1 MNALNNW
8 VTSWFDAVLMMSL
21 QGGLVI
27 LVILCLQKI
36 LWHRL
41 TAGWRHAFWL
51 LLFMSLLFPARFS
64 SSFSIFQASERVYE
78 FILGQETRVLTKR
91 LHFRSGIE
99 RLRAD
104 LAHFDEP
111 SLADVAIDP
120 GVSVPEQEATV
131 PSTTPIIVAKSS
143 ENQTRPSEMRHWS
156 LGSLIAWVWG
166 SGSVILFLVWLTSE
180 LRFRFRIRSCPEIED
195 RHVLDIFKH
204 VRRDLK
210 LGEHVSLVECSW
222 IHGPAVAG
230 WLRKTL
236 LLPAGFSTTFDG
248 DSKRHIFLH
257 ELAHIRRYDLET
269 SAVMNFLLCL
279 HWFNPLMW
287 LAAWRMKIDREL
299 AADAMALRYIDQEQR
314 ESYGET
320 LIQLLSS
327 SHGRGVLSGTLGM
340 AESKA
345 QLTQR
350 MRAIAS
356 YRSGKG
362 SFILGISCFLLV
374 GGLVLSDTDEKG
386 PSSKPVIAERVP
398 VVAQYVTVYQ
408 QNSSGSG
415 GLDREAL
422 TTHPDG
428 PPHPVEV
435 IRLKVVDDQTDEP
448 VPVFKVYGWEIV
460 QLRPL
465 FTLEGKDGQ
474 LEIPKSAWELDDS
487 KSQPAGSISLN
498 IESDGYF
505 SSHSEPLRGTR
516 RNEGVLVNDVRMVSN
531 QPFKGRIVT
540 GEGLPAPGAN
550 VSFIDDKLKV
560 LWNESPPR
568 LSSEKGGLVALSDDS
583 GTFEIGVSHSK
594 LHAKPIIVTHSDG
607 VFVGHLS
614 RRSKDPVITLR
625 SWGKL
630 EGVVRLARRFGSDIE
645 IVCRGQ
651 TSDSFGD
658 VVSLFGLYGFDELT
672 ARTDNK
678 GGYNIHYMVP
688 GTFQL
693 LVGFKPQDGLNH
705 VSHTVNVLPG
715 KTAIHDLDLKP
726 VRKVFGSIKLPDS
739 IPEFKWAQWN
749 AVGQAFSQELDIS
762 GLSGDP
768 DSMLFQHR
776 NILKQKL
783 PLHRSSFFMDWMG
796 DGDFQIHDVPP
807 GDYDLFVKLRLPVE
821 QHNNKW
827 SDYHC
832 RFHVPEPESE
842 EVQLPALDLG
852 WLKLEALEKTKKAEP
867 LRIGDGPELRFSA
880 FDSNGVDFG
889 PGHFRGRYLLL
900 HFWGVGDD
908 ENRDWQLELDK
919 IHRRKSEFTASVVV
933 NGVSEKRHRFEIIT
947 LGIGQDAMGLKN
959 FVQDHPLEWKHGFMD
974 GPAAD
979 DLMRQLG
986 VDSQPAAV
994 LLDRSGKVILS
1005 SSSVSDPVRI
1015 LNEELDKMGQI
1026 GLPPYF

>member
-1 MNALNNW
+1 MNALNSELS
-8 VTSWFDAVLMMSL
+8 SWFDAVLMMSL
-21 QGGLVI
+21 QGGVVI
-27 LVILCLQKI
+27 LMILCLQKI

-51 LLFMSLLFPARFS
+51 LLFMCLLFPVRFS

-465 FTLEGKDGQ
+465 FTLEGKDGK
-474 LEIPKSAWELDDS
+474 LEVPKSAWELDDS
-487 KSQPAGSISLN
+487 KSQPAGSVSLN

-516 RNEGVLVNDVRMVSN
+516 RNEGVLEYEFRMISRGTIKVRVVTLQGKPVPDVKVNFLDGKLMRQSIGKSGPHRKRAHYVGITDSDGRFEMTPSNADIFSKQIVVACSDGVYIGLLEN
-531 QPFKGRIVT
+531 QPEFEIVLQPWGRLRGIVRLAGT
-540 GEGLPAPGAN
+540 PMVGLSVNIHANFSKWVRRSGLSDWWLYDNTPTITTTDSEGRFAFNRVIPGKFTIFVLGGNDGVEDVTQMAEVAPGALE
-550 VSFIDDKLKV
+550 FLEFD
-560 LWNESPPR
+560 
-568 LSSEKGGLVALSDDS
+568 
-583 GTFEIGVSHSK
+583 
-594 LHAKPIIVTHSDG
+594 
-607 VFVGHLS
+607 
-614 RRSKDPVITLR
+614 LR
-625 SWGKL
+625 N
-630 EGVVRLARRFGSDIE
+630 AR
-645 IVCRGQ
+645 
-651 TSDSFGD
+651 
-658 VVSLFGLYGFDELT
+658 
-672 ARTDNK
+672 N
-678 GGYNIHYMVP
+678 
-688 GTFQL
+688 
-693 LVGFKPQDGLNH
+693 
-705 VSHTVNVLPG
+705 
-715 KTAIHDLDLKP
+715 
-726 VRKVFGSIKLPDS
+726 VFGSVKLPVDAPAFDS
-739 IPEFKWAQWN
+739 KKGEM
-749 AVGQAFSQELDIS
+749 VG
-762 GLSGDP
+762 
-768 DSMLFQHR
+768 MLFAGDEGASPA
-776 NILKQKL
+776 IEDLKTSIYYGRHGYYGSL
-783 PLHRSSFFMDWMG
+783 PMGAQGLRLHWSG
-796 DGDFQIHDVPP
+796 ENNFQIKDVPP
-807 GDYDLFVKLRLPVE
+807 GEYYILLAV
-821 QHNNKW
+821 
-827 SDYHC
+827 
-832 RFHVPEPESE
+832 RFSPGQFKAQWDEYLCKITVPGPETEHASM
-842 EVQLPALDLG
+842 PALDLG
-852 WLKLEALEKTKKAEP
+852 VVDFKRIGPVP
-867 LRIGDGPELRFSA
+867 LREGDGPELRFSA